1 MARMFDFRQT
11 SIKAKLTLLTMLTS
25 GVALLMS
32 VLLFGFNDVRTF
44 RTSMVR
50 DLQTLADVI
59 GASAI
64 SALDFDDEAAA
75 TKTLAPLEHKPS
87 ILAAAIYTKDDKV
100 LASYFRPGQPAGQH
114 PPAHETD
121 GYRYA
126 NGQLLVFQPIQRGA
140 DRLGT
145 IFFQVDMSQLHALI
159 MRYVTVGIVI
169 LVGALL
175 VAFILSSRLQQVISK
190 PILDL
195 AQTTRVVSEQK
206 NYSVRAVKHSDDE
219 IGFLIDRFNEML
231 GQMEQH
237 EKELTEVNAQ
247 LRQSQQQALAATEA
261 KSQFLANMSHE
272 LRTPLNAIIGYSEML
287 EEEAQDLGQGIS
299 SPT

>member
-1 MARMFDFRQT
+1 MDRMFDFRKT

-25 GVALLMS
+25 GVALLVS
-32 VLLFGFNDVRTF
+32 VVLFGFNDVRTF

-59 GASAI
+59 GHNST
-64 SALDFDDEAAA
+64 SALDFDDETAAA
-75 TKTLAPLEHKPS
+75 KTLTSLEHKTS
-87 ILAAAIYTKDDKV
+87 ILAAAILKKDDKV
-100 LASYFRPGQPAGQH
+100 LASYSRPGQHADAHSPARE
-114 PPAHETD
+114 AD

-126 NGQLLVFQPIQRGA
+126 NGQLLVFQPVLRGS

-145 IFFQVDMSQLHALI
+145 IFFQVDLSELHALI

-195 AQTTRVVSEQK
+195 AQMTREVSEQK
-206 NYSVRAVKHSDDE
+206 NYAVRAVKHSDDE

-237 EKELTEVNAQ
+237 
-247 LRQSQQQALAATEA
+247 
-261 KSQFLANMSHE
+261 
-272 LRTPLNAIIGYSEML
+272 
-287 EEEAQDLGQGIS
+287 
-299 SPT
+299 